1 MTSGIYQ
8 IKNTLNGKCY
18 IGSAVNL
25 RKRWRDH
32 LRDLCRGEHFN
43 HHLQA
48 AFDKYGEGVF
58 IFKTLERIEPKMLL
72 EREQHYLDTLKPEY
86 NISPTAGSPL
96 GVRHTDEARANMST
110 AHTGERNHNYGKHL
124 SEEIKRKI
132 GEALMGHQGSMQGK
146 RHNDETKRKIRKAL
160 MGHQVSEE
168 TRAKQSAAKRG
179 KPSSF
184 KGKHHTAMTK
194 QKISNIKKGT
204 NVGKQNHFYGKHHSE
219 AIKRKISVALRAYW
233 RRKRAEE
240 QETP

>member
-1 MTSGIYQ
+1 MSSGIYQ

-25 RKRWRDH
+25 KKRWGEH
-32 LRDLCRGEHFN
+32 LRALRRGGHCN
-43 HHLQA
+43 QHLQA

-58 IFKTLERIEPKMLL
+58 IFKTLERVEPEMLL

-86 NISPTAGSPL
+86 NIAPIAGSPL
-96 GVRHTDEARANMST
+96 GVRHTNEARANMSA
-110 AHTGERNHNYGKHL
+110 AHAGKRNHNYGKHH
-124 SEEIKRKI
+124 SEDTKQKI
-132 GEALMGHQGSMQGK
+132 SMGMVGK
-146 RHNDETKRKIRKAL
+146 QNHNKPHSKETKRKTSKAL

-184 KGKHHTAMTK
+184 KGKHHTAKTK

-219 AIKRKISVALRAYW
+219 KTKRRISEALKAYW
-233 RRKRAEE
+233 RRKHEE
-240 QETP
+240 DQEI